1 MRQNLN
7 PYNSEQFKKQFE
19 STDICRSVS
28 KDFDNL
34 WWDQKI
40 KWLNHLTPRQL
51 VCDFKPGFSLIPF
64 YYLQPLLEK
73 NPTSIYD
80 FGCGANLFKRY
91 IPNITG
97 VDKLV
102 DYNVISRDN
111 SVTCPDIE
119 EIVNKEYVRNHQIF
133 FESVFSIN
141 SLHFRPL
148 SELRLIYEE
157 FISMVAPGGR
167 GFLSV
172 NLQRMIEKQTTP
184 IDELVVDG
192 QLNYEYYIRTQL
204 DNLPCKYLIFDVNLD
219 VMDEWL
225 DGNIRLVFER

>member
-7 PYNSEQFKKQFE
+7 PYNPEQFKKQFE

-40 KWLNHLTPRQL
+40 KFLNHLTPRQL
-51 VCDFKPGFSLIPF
+51 VCDFRSGFSMIPF

-80 FGCGANLFKRY
+80 LGCGANLFKRY
-91 IPNITG
+91 IPNIIG
-97 VDKLV
+97 VDKLLDHSIV
-102 DYNVISRDN
+102 DKSN
-111 SVTCPDIE
+111 SLTYPDIE
-119 EIVNKEYVRNHQIF
+119 EMVDLEYVNAHQNY

-148 SELRLIYEE
+148 SELRLVYEE

-172 NLQRMIEKQTTP
+172 NLQRMIEKQTKA
-184 IDELVVDG
+184 IDELVLDG
-192 QLNYEYYIRTQL
+192 HVNYNYYVRTQL
-204 DNLPCKYLIFDVNLD
+204 DNLPCKYLTFDVDLNI
-219 VMDEWL
+219 MDEWL
-225 DGNIRLVFER
+225 DGNVRLVFER

>member
-7 PYNSEQFKKQFE
+7 PYNPEQFKKQFE

-28 KDFDNL
+28 NDFDNL

-40 KWLNHLTPRQL
+40 KFLNHLTPRQL
-51 VCDFKPGFSLIPF
+51 VCDFKPGFSMIPF

-80 FGCGANLFKRY
+80 LGCGANLFKRY
-91 IPNITG
+91 IPNIIG

-119 EIVNKEYVRNHQIF
+119 EIVNKEYVRNHQIY

-148 SELRLIYEE
+148 SELRLMYEE

-172 NLQRMIEKQTTP
+172 NLQRMIEKQTKPT
-184 IDELVVDG
+184 DEFLLDG

>member
-51 VCDFKPGFSLIPF
+51 VCDFKPGFSMIPF

-80 FGCGANLFKRY
+80 LGCGANLFKRY